1 MANRLGRRGN
11 VRLALQRRLHEV
23 VCDLREAR
31 VRHGLRQADVARS
44 IGSSRPA
51 VGRLERGELEDP
63 SVTDLAMYAEA
74 VGLSLSIKLYAGQA
88 RLRDA
93 AQIGMMVRFRPLIA
107 DAPWQ
112 ISLEV
117 PVGPPPDARAVD
129 MVLTNGGV
137 RVGLEFIS
145 RLRDVQA
152 QIRPLTLKRDA
163 ARLTRLI
170 LVVAATRANR
180 EAAAEA
186 GMVLRDAFPLSRRRL
201 IAPLRRGEDPGADG
215 LLFL

>member
-23 VCDLREAR
+23 IYDLREAR
-31 VRHGLRQADVARS
+31 IRHGLRQADVARS

-51 VGRLERGELEDP
+51 VGRLERGELEAP
-63 SVTDLAMYAEA
+63 TVTDLAMYAEA
-74 VGLSLSIKLYAGQA
+74 VGLSLSMKLYAGQT

-107 DAPWQ
+107 DAPWHM
-112 ISLEV
+112 SLEV
-117 PVGPPPDARAVD
+117 RVGPPPDARAVD
-129 MVLTNGGV
+129 MVLTSGGI

-152 QIRPLTLKRDA
+152 QIRPLTLKRDD

-186 GMVLRDAFPLSRRRL
+186 RMVLRDAFPLSRRML
-201 IAPLRRGEDPGADG
+201 IAALRRGEDPGADG
-215 LLFL
+215 LFFL